1 MRDFGMEK
9 INMIEGDQEEKII
22 RAIERYNES
31 GNSADQLKIIQII
44 ENENLSLMTSIGKGG
59 TVLVEKLLEETVNGH
74 KIVEKI
80 LDNCVRN
87 SESEGSLN
95 NSIVI
100 DWSNITDNDTDRRT
114 ALLHHLLRFRIEY
127 AGRNFCPYSDLLKHP
142 VLKTFTEIKWERSLK
157 YFRAQAVIFTSFLL
171 LYSIFLGVLLY
182 KPENQ
187 ENCSE
192 FLEIGCKGFLVV
204 ELLLLLVTIFL
215 TLSEIYQAFVLK
227 KLYLQEMENRIFSY
241 FLVSAYFCMIFKS
254 TLIDPK
260 PDNWGPTL
268 RGIVA
273 VGVVFSWLELIFV
286 VGRFPGF
293 GGCLSVMFYNIIK
306 KLFRYMIAMIIMII
320 GHAMAF
326 MIITY
331 GHTQSEEKPVHTDSK
346 EEEEDD
352 EGLITFDDP
361 FKAIVKTLTMTL
373 GEFNLDDLLNPFKGD
388 KTSQVFA
395 LILLVSLII
404 LGTITLVNLF
414 IAVTTSDMDKLRKD
428 VHTQML
434 VNMASFVI
442 LLEQTLPL
450 RCLSDISLDQKMLFC
465 PHDVCPRSCQASEEK
480 YHYKK
485 DHDTLVKLREIASA
499 NRRISAPMAGM
510 E

>member
-1 MRDFGMEK
+1 MHH
-9 INMIEGDQEEKII
+9 
-22 RAIERYNES
+22 AIFSNYVRIS
-31 GNSADQLKIIQII
+31 
-44 ENENLSLMTSIGKGG
+44 
-59 TVLVEKLLEETVNGH
+59 VL
-74 KIVEKI
+74 
-80 LDNCVRN
+80 
-87 SESEGSLN
+87 
-95 NSIVI
+95 
-100 DWSNITDNDTDRRT
+100 
-114 ALLHHLLRFRIEY
+114 
-127 AGRNFCPYSDLLKHP
+127 DLLKHP

-346 EEEEDD
+346 EEEEDES

-373 GEFNLDDLLNPFKGD
+373 GEFNLDDLLKPFKGD
-388 KTSQVFA
+388 NTSQVFA

-450 RCLSDISLDQKMLFC
+450 RCLSDIRLDQKMQFC